1 MVNVDRAW
9 ARQAYRYPGKKLS
22 DFRLQVIDATYTI
35 AAGATAQ
42 NQAVNFA
49 AGGIIMGVI
58 AACSPTGQA
67 MTQTYR
73 PGLDSFTTAITYQA
87 DNRYVVGTAEAHG
100 SAVFGPWGDQ
110 FPNYEIVMPQNSALV
125 YSFTSLVGTQTILLT
140 LAHHCL
146 LLGAVG

>member
-1 MVNVDRAW
+1 MVGVDRAW
-9 ARQAYRYPGKKLS
+9 ARQAWRFPGRKLS
-22 DFRLQVIDATYTI
+22 DFRLQVITSTYTI

-49 AGGIIMGVI
+49 AGGIILGVI
-58 AACSPTGQA
+58 PGCSPTSQA

-73 PGLDSFTTAITYQA
+73 PSLDAFTLAITYQA
-87 DNRYVVGTAEAHG
+87 DNRYVSGTAEAHG

-110 FPNYEIVMPQNSALV
+110 FPDYEIVMPQNSALV
-125 YSFTSLVGTQTILLT
+125 YNFTSLVGTQTILLT